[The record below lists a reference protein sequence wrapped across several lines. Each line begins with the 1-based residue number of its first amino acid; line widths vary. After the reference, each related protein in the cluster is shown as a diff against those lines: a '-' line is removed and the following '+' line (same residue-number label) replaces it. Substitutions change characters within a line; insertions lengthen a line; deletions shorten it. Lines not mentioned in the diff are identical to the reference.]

1 MQSNAQTDKN
11 TVMQNAIALYSPK
24 QIYDIEKNWFSKN
37 DSFALMQQA
46 AWQLAHIIKQE
57 SSNQKGSPP
66 QKSNHLQKSSH
77 REKSVLVVAGAG
89 NNGGDAWL
97 VAHYITQLC
106 PYWSVTVV
114 QVAAP
119 STLDSQTAKHLYQS
133 NCANAA
139 KYLKLT
145 AFLQPFYE
153 LGLNYQYDV
162 VIDGLLGIG
171 LDGKPSA
178 DYQTIINWI
187 NQYRKQIHACQVI
200 SIDVPSGVNA
210 ATGEVCDDTAIKAD
224 KTLCLIGRKVGLHM
238 GDSKDYVDTVIDV
251 PLLPIEQSGILLHSL
266 LPNLP
271 QRQQVSHK
279 GKYGH
284 VLIIGGNRLQDG
296 HGMAGAAILAAS
308 AALSSG
314 AGKVTVA
321 CHRDFH
327 SAIVTALPNAMTAD
341 LHNIASIIELINVVD
356 VVAIGMGLGRD
367 KVTLDLFN
375 QYLTAIKQS
384 EKLCVIDADGL
395 YHLADWADL
404 AGTSDG
410 LTAPS
415 QPRLGQSNQ
424 RFYLTPHSAE
434 AGRLLN
440 QYYTDIDRDKIS
452 AIRALAHQYGGNWLI
467 KGAQTVVLEGASL
480 ERDSVERDYIDICGL
495 GNAGMA
501 TAGMGDCLAGL
512 LGGLLAQAIG
522 APMLTSVL
530 IHAKAGDTLAEKM
543 GEYALQANHM
553 ASAIGDIIHQIT
565 DD

>member
-11 TVMQNAIALYSPK
+11 TVMQNATALYSPK
-24 QIYDIEKNWFSKN
+24 QIYDLEKNWFSKN

-57 SSNQKGSPP
+57 SSNQKS
-66 QKSNHLQKSSH
+66 SHLQKSSYLQKSSH
-77 REKSVLVVAGAG
+77 TQKSVLVVAGAG

-97 VAHYITQLC
+97 VAHYVNQLC
-106 PYWSVTVV
+106 PHWSVTVV

-119 STLDSQTAKHLYQS
+119 TTLDSQTAKHLYQS

-139 KYLKLT
+139 KYLTLT
-145 AFLQPFYE
+145 AFLQPLHE
-153 LGLNYQYDV
+153 LGLSYQYDV

-171 LDGKPSA
+171 LDGKPSG

-187 NQYRKQIHACQVI
+187 NQYRKQFHACQVI
-200 SIDVPSGVNA
+200 SIDVPSGFNA
-210 ATGEVCDDTAIKAD
+210 ATGEVYDDTAIKAD
-224 KTLCLIGRKVGLHM
+224 KTLCLIGRKVGLHI
-238 GDSKDYVDTVIDV
+238 GDSKDYVGTVIDV
-251 PLLPIEQSGILLHSL
+251 PLLPVEQSGILLHTK

-279 GKYGH
+279 GTYGH

-327 SAIVTALPNAMTAD
+327 LAIVTALPNAMTAD
-341 LHNIASIIELINVVD
+341 LHHIASVIELINAVD

-367 KVTLDLFN
+367 KATLDLFN

-384 EKLCVIDADGL
+384 QTLCVIDADGL
-395 YHLADWADL
+395 YHLADGE
-404 AGTSDG
+404 GTSDG
-410 LTAPS
+410 LTAPI

-440 QYYTDIDRDKIS
+440 QHYADIDRDKIS

-467 KGAQTVVLEGASL
+467 KGAQTIVLERDCL
-480 ERDSVERDYIDICGL
+480 ERDSIDICGL

-512 LGGLLAQAIG
+512 MAGFLAQAIA

-565 DD
+565 QD

>member
-1 MQSNAQTDKN
+1 MQSNAQSNAQPDKN

-24 QIYDIEKNWFSKN
+24 QIYDLEKSWFSKN

-66 QKSNHLQKSSH
+66 QKSSHLQKSSH
-77 REKSVLVVAGAG
+77 SQKSVLVVAGAG

-97 VAHYITQLC
+97 VAHYVHQLC
-106 PYWSVTVV
+106 PHWSITVV

-119 STLDSQTAKHLYQS
+119 STLDSQTAKHMYLS

-139 KYLKLT
+139 KYLTLT

-153 LGLNYQYDV
+153 LGLSYHYDV

-171 LDGKPSA
+171 LDGKPSG
-178 DYQTIINWI
+178 DYQTIIHWI
-187 NQYRKQIHACQVI
+187 NQYRKQSDSCQVI
-200 SIDVPSGVNA
+200 SIDVPSGLNA
-210 ATGEVCDDTAIKAD
+210 ATGEVYDDTAIKAD

-238 GDSKDYVDTVIDV
+238 GDSKDYVGSVIDV
-251 PLLPIEQSGILLHSL
+251 PLLPIEQSGILLHCT

-279 GKYGH
+279 GTYGH

-321 CHRDFH
+321 CHGDFH

-341 LHNIASIIELINVVD
+341 LHNIASIIELINAVD

-367 KVTLDLFN
+367 EATLDLFN

-384 EKLCVIDADGL
+384 QKLCVIDADGL
-395 YHLADWADL
+395 YHLADWV
-404 AGTSDG
+404 GTSDG
-410 LTAPS
+410 LTAPI

-440 QYYTDIDRDKIS
+440 QPYADIDRDKIS

-467 KGAQTVVLEGASL
+467 KGAQTIVLEGDSL
-480 ERDSVERDYIDICGL
+480 ERDSIDICGL

-512 LGGLLAQAIG
+512 MAGLLGQAIA
-522 APMLTSVL
+522 APMLTAVL

-565 DD
+565 QD

>member
-1 MQSNAQTDKN
+1 MQSNARTDKN

-24 QIYDIEKNWFSKN
+24 QIYDLEKSWFSKN

-57 SSNQKGSPP
+57 KRSYLQSSNQK
-66 QKSNHLQKSSH
+66 SSH
-77 REKSVLVVAGAG
+77 PQKSVLVVAGAG

-97 VAHYITQLC
+97 VAHYVNQLC
-106 PYWSVTVV
+106 PDWSVTVV

-119 STLDSQTAKHLYQS
+119 STVDSQTAKHLYQS

-139 KYLKLT
+139 KYLTLT
-145 AFLQPFYE
+145 AFLQPLHE
-153 LGLNYQYDV
+153 LGLSYHYDV

-187 NQYRKQIHACQVI
+187 NQYRKQVHACQVI
-200 SIDVPSGVNA
+200 SIDLPSGLNA
-210 ATGEVCDDTAIKAD
+210 ATGEIYDDTAIKAD

-238 GDSKDYVDTVIDV
+238 GDSKDYVGTVIDV
-251 PLLPIEQSGILLHSL
+251 PLLPVEQSGILLHST

-271 QRQQVSHK
+271 RRQQVSHK
-279 GKYGH
+279 GTYGH

-308 AALSSG
+308 TALSSG

-327 SAIVTALPNAMTAD
+327 SSIVTALPNAMTAD
-341 LHNIASIIELINVVD
+341 LHNIASVIELINAVD

-375 QYLTAIKQS
+375 QYLTAIQQS

-395 YHLADWADL
+395 YHLADWA
-404 AGTSDG
+404 GTSDG
-410 LTAPS
+410 LNAPI

-440 QYYTDIDRDKIS
+440 QHYADIDRDKIS
-452 AIRALAHQYGGNWLI
+452 AIRALAHHYGGNWLI
-467 KGAQTVVLEGASL
+467 KGAQTIVLERDCL
-480 ERDSVERDYIDICGL
+480 ERDSIDICGL

-512 LGGLLAQAIG
+512 MAGLLGQAIA

-565 DD
+565 QD

>member
-1 MQSNAQTDKN
+1 MQSNARTDKT

-46 AWQLAHIIKQE
+46 AWQLAHIIKHE
-57 SSNQKGSPP
+57 SNNQKGSPP
-66 QKSNHLQKSSH
+66 QKSSYLQKSSH
-77 REKSVLVVAGAG
+77 TQKSVLVVAGAG

-97 VAHYITQLC
+97 VAHYVNQLC
-106 PYWSVTVV
+106 PHWSVTVL

-139 KYLKLT
+139 KYLTLT
-145 AFLQPFYE
+145 AFLQPIHE
-153 LGLNYQYDV
+153 LGLSYHYDV

-187 NQYRKQIHACQVI
+187 NQYRKQVHACQVI
-200 SIDVPSGVNA
+200 SIDVPSGLNA
-210 ATGEVCDDTAIKAD
+210 ATGEVYDDTAIKAD

-238 GDSKDYVDTVIDV
+238 GGSKDYVGTVIDV
-251 PLLPIEQSGILLHSL
+251 PLLPVEPSGMLLHCT

-279 GKYGH
+279 GTYGH

-321 CHRDFH
+321 CHGDFH
-327 SAIVTALPNAMTAD
+327 AAIITALPNAMTAD
-341 LHNIASIIELINVVD
+341 LHNIASIIELINAVD

-367 KVTLDLFN
+367 KATLELFN
-375 QYLTAIKQS
+375 QYLIAIKQS

-395 YHLADWADL
+395 YHLADWV
-404 AGTSDG
+404 GTSDG
-410 LTAPS
+410 LTAPIH
-415 QPRLGQSNQ
+415 PRLGQSNQ

-440 QYYTDIDRDKIS
+440 QPYADIDRDKIS

-467 KGAQTVVLEGASL
+467 KGAQTIVL
-480 ERDSVERDYIDICGL
+480 ERDSIDICGL

-512 LGGLLAQAIG
+512 MAGLLGQAIA
-522 APMLTSVL
+522 APMLTAVL

-553 ASAIGDIIHQIT
+553 ASAIADIIHQIT
-565 DD
+565 QD

>member
-11 TVMQNAIALYSPK
+11 TVMQNATALYSPK
-24 QIYDIEKNWFSKN
+24 QIYDLEKNWFSKN

-57 SSNQKGSPP
+57 SSNQKS
-66 QKSNHLQKSSH
+66 SHLQKSSYLQKSSH
-77 REKSVLVVAGAG
+77 TQKSVLVVAGAG

-97 VAHYITQLC
+97 VAHYVNQLC
-106 PYWSVTVV
+106 PNWSVTVV

-119 STLDSQTAKHLYQS
+119 TTLDSQTAKHLYQS
-133 NCANAA
+133 NGANAA
-139 KYLKLT
+139 KYLTLT
-145 AFLQPFYE
+145 AFLQPFHE
-153 LGLNYQYDV
+153 LGLSYQYDV

-171 LDGKPSA
+171 LNRKPTG

-187 NQYRKQIHACQVI
+187 NQYRKQVHACQVI
-200 SIDVPSGVNA
+200 SIDVPSGLNA
-210 ATGEVCDDTAIKAD
+210 ATGEVYDDTAVKAD
-224 KTLCLIGRKVGLHM
+224 KTLCLIGRKVGLHL
-238 GDSKDYVDTVIDV
+238 GDSKDYVGTVIDV
-251 PLLPIEQSGILLHSL
+251 PLLPVEPSGILLHTN

-279 GKYGH
+279 GTYGH

-321 CHRDFH
+321 CHGDFH
-327 SAIVTALPNAMTAD
+327 SAIITALPNAMTAD
-341 LHNIASIIELINVVD
+341 LHNIASIIELINAVD

-367 KVTLDLFN
+367 EATLDLFN

-384 EKLCVIDADGL
+384 QKLCVIDADGL
-395 YHLADWADL
+395 YHLADWA
-404 AGTSDG
+404 GTSDG
-410 LTAPS
+410 LTAPI

-440 QYYTDIDRDKIS
+440 QPYADIDRDKIS

-467 KGAQTVVLEGASL
+467 KGAQTIVL
-480 ERDSVERDYIDICGL
+480 ERDSIDICDL

-512 LGGLLAQAIG
+512 MASLLAQAIA
-522 APMLTSVL
+522 APMLTAVL

-565 DD
+565 QD

>member
-77 REKSVLVVAGAG
+77 PQKSVLVVAGAG

-97 VAHYITQLC
+97 VAHYVSKLC
-106 PYWSVTVV
+106 PHWSVTVV

-119 STLDSQTAKHLYQS
+119 STLDSQTAKHMYLS
-133 NCANAA
+133 NCPNAA
-139 KYLKLT
+139 KYLTLT

-153 LGLNYQYDV
+153 LGLSYQYDV

-171 LDGKPSA
+171 LDGKPSD

-187 NQYRKQIHACQVI
+187 NQYRKQVHACQVI
-200 SIDVPSGVNA
+200 SIDVPSGLNA
-210 ATGEVCDDTAIKAD
+210 ATGEVYDDIAIKAD
-224 KTLCLIGRKVGLHM
+224 KTLCLIGRKVGLHI
-238 GDSKDYVDTVIDV
+238 GDSKDYVGSVIDV
-251 PLLPIEQSGILLHSL
+251 SLLPIEQSGILLHTK

-279 GKYGH
+279 GTYGH

-321 CHRDFH
+321 CHGDFH
-327 SAIVTALPNAMTAD
+327 ASIVTALPNAMTAD
-341 LHNIASIIELINVVD
+341 LNNIASVIELINAVD

-367 KVTLDLFN
+367 KATLDLFN
-375 QYLTAIKQS
+375 QYLTAIQQS

-395 YHLADWADL
+395 YHLADWA
-404 AGTSDG
+404 GTSDG
-410 LTAPS
+410 LTAPI

-440 QYYTDIDRDKIS
+440 QHYADIDRDKIS

-467 KGAQTVVLEGASL
+467 KGAQTIVLERASL
-480 ERDSVERDYIDICGL
+480 ERDSFERDCIDICGL

-512 LGGLLAQAIG
+512 MAGLLAQAIA
-522 APMLTSVL
+522 APMLTAVL
-530 IHAKAGDTLAEKM
+530 IHAKAGDMLAEKM

>member
-1 MQSNAQTDKN
+1 M
-11 TVMQNAIALYSPK
+11 
-24 QIYDIEKNWFSKN
+24 
-37 DSFALMQQA
+37 
-46 AWQLAHIIKQE
+46 
-57 SSNQKGSPP
+57 
-66 QKSNHLQKSSH
+66 
-77 REKSVLVVAGAG
+77 AGAG

-97 VAHYITQLC
+97 VAHYVNQLC
-106 PYWSVTVV
+106 PNWSVTVV

-119 STLDSQTAKHLYQS
+119 TTLDSQTAKHLYQS
-133 NCANAA
+133 NGANAA
-139 KYLKLT
+139 KYLTLT
-145 AFLQPFYE
+145 AFLQPLHE
-153 LGLNYQYDV
+153 LGLSYQYDV

-187 NQYRKQIHACQVI
+187 NQYRKQVHACQVI
-200 SIDVPSGVNA
+200 SIDVPSGLNA
-210 ATGEVCDDTAIKAD
+210 ATGEVYDDTAVKAD
-224 KTLCLIGRKVGLHM
+224 KTLCLIGRKVGLHL
-238 GDSKDYVDTVIDV
+238 GDSKDYVGTVIDV
-251 PLLPIEQSGILLHSL
+251 PLLPVEPSGILLHTN

-279 GKYGH
+279 GTYGH

-321 CHRDFH
+321 CHGDFH

-341 LHNIASIIELINVVD
+341 LHNIASIIELINAVD

-367 KVTLDLFN
+367 EATLDLFN

-384 EKLCVIDADGL
+384 QKLCVIDADGL
-395 YHLADWADL
+395 YHLADWA
-404 AGTSDG
+404 GTSDG
-410 LTAPS
+410 LTAPI

-440 QYYTDIDRDKIS
+440 QPYADIDRDKIS

-467 KGAQTVVLEGASL
+467 KGAQTIVL
-480 ERDSVERDYIDICGL
+480 ERDSIDICGL

-512 LGGLLAQAIG
+512 MASLLAQAIT
-522 APMLTSVL
+522 APMLTAVL

-565 DD
+565 QD

>member
-11 TVMQNAIALYSPK
+11 TVMQNATALYSPK

-57 SSNQKGSPP
+57 SSNQKGS
-66 QKSNHLQKSSH
+66 HLQ
-77 REKSVLVVAGAG
+77 KSVLVVAGAG

-97 VAHYITQLC
+97 VAHYVNKLC
-106 PYWSVTVV
+106 PHWSVTVV

-119 STLDSQTAKHLYQS
+119 STLDSQTANQMYQS

-139 KYLKLT
+139 KYMTLM
-145 AFLQPFYE
+145 AFLQPLYE
-153 LGLNYQYDV
+153 LGLSYQYDV

-171 LDGKPSA
+171 LDGKPSD

-187 NQYRKQIHACQVI
+187 NQYRKQVHACQVI
-200 SIDVPSGVNA
+200 SIDVPSGLNA
-210 ATGEVCDDTAIKAD
+210 ATGEVYDDIAIKAD
-224 KTLCLIGRKVGLHM
+224 KTLCLIGRKVGLHI
-238 GDSKDYVDTVIDV
+238 GDSKDYVGSVIDV
-251 PLLPIEQSGILLHSL
+251 PLLPIEQSGILLHST

-279 GKYGH
+279 GTYGH

-296 HGMAGAAILAAS
+296 HGMAGAAILAAN

-327 SAIVTALPNAMTAD
+327 PAIVTALPNAMTAD
-341 LHNIASIIELINVVD
+341 LHNIASVIELIDAVD

-375 QYLTAIKQS
+375 QYLMAIKQS

-395 YHLADWADL
+395 YHLADWAS
-404 AGTSDG
+404 TSDG
-410 LTAPS
+410 LNAPI

-440 QYYTDIDRDKIS
+440 QPYADIDRDKIS

-467 KGAQTVVLEGASL
+467 KGAQTIVLEGDSL
-480 ERDSVERDYIDICGL
+480 ERDSIDICGL

-512 LGGLLAQAIG
+512 MAGLLGQAIA
-522 APMLTSVL
+522 APMLASVL

-553 ASAIGDIIHQIT
+553 ASAIGDIIHQFT

>member
-57 SSNQKGSPP
+57 SS
-66 QKSNHLQKSSH
+66 HLQKSSYLQKSSH
-77 REKSVLVVAGAG
+77 PQKSVLVVAGAG

-97 VAHYITQLC
+97 VAHYVNRLC
-106 PYWSVTVV
+106 PHWSVTLV

-119 STLDSQTAKHLYQS
+119 TTLVSQTAKHLYQS

-139 KYLKLT
+139 KYLTLT

-153 LGLNYQYDV
+153 LGLSYQYDV

-171 LDGKPSA
+171 LNRKPSG

-187 NQYRKQIHACQVI
+187 NQYRKQVHACQVI
-200 SIDVPSGVNA
+200 SIDVPSGLNA
-210 ATGEVCDDTAIKAD
+210 ATGEVYDDTAVKAD

-238 GDSKDYVDTVIDV
+238 GGSKDYVGTVIDV
-251 PLLPIEQSGILLHSL
+251 PLLPVEPSGMLLHCT

-279 GKYGH
+279 GTYGH

-321 CHRDFH
+321 CHGDFH
-327 SAIVTALPNAMTAD
+327 AAIVTALPNAMTAD
-341 LHNIASIIELINVVD
+341 LHNVAGIIELINAVD

-384 EKLCVIDADGL
+384 QKLCVIDADGL
-395 YHLADWADL
+395 YHLADG

-440 QYYTDIDRDKIS
+440 QPYADIDRDKIS

-467 KGAQTVVLEGASL
+467 KGAQTIVLERDCL
-480 ERDSVERDYIDICGL
+480 ERDSIDICGL

-512 LGGLLAQAIG
+512 MASLLAQAIA

-565 DD
+565 QD

>member
-11 TVMQNAIALYSPK
+11 TVMQNATALYSPK
-24 QIYDIEKNWFSKN
+24 QIYDLEKNWFSKN

-57 SSNQKGSPP
+57 SSNQKGSHP
-66 QKSNHLQKSSH
+66 Q
-77 REKSVLVVAGAG
+77 KSVLVVAGAG

-97 VAHYITQLC
+97 VAHYVNQLC
-106 PYWSVTVV
+106 PHWSVTLV

-133 NCANAA
+133 NGANAP
-139 KYLKLT
+139 KYLTLT
-145 AFLQPFYE
+145 AFLQPLYE
-153 LGLNYQYDV
+153 LGLSYHYDM

-187 NQYRKQIHACQVI
+187 NQYRKQVHACQVI
-200 SIDVPSGVNA
+200 SIDVPSGLNA
-210 ATGEVCDDTAIKAD
+210 ATGEVYDDTVIKAD

-238 GDSKDYVDTVIDV
+238 GDSKDYVGTVIDV

-279 GKYGH
+279 GTYGH

-341 LHNIASIIELINVVD
+341 LHNMAGIIELINAVD

-384 EKLCVIDADGL
+384 ETLCVIDADGL
-395 YHLADWADL
+395 YHLADWA
-404 AGTSDG
+404 GTNDG
-410 LTAPS
+410 LNAPS

-440 QYYTDIDRDKIS
+440 QPYADIDRNKIS

-467 KGAQTVVLEGASL
+467 KGAQTIVLERASL
-480 ERDSVERDYIDICGL
+480 ERDSFERDCIDICGL

-512 LGGLLAQAIG
+512 MAGLLGQAIA

-530 IHAKAGDTLAEKM
+530 IHAKAGDTLAGKM

-553 ASAIGDIIHQIT
+553 ASAIGDITHQIT
-565 DD
+565 QD

>member
-24 QIYDIEKNWFSKN
+24 QIYDIEKKWFSKN

-57 SSNQKGSPP
+57 SSNQKGSHP
-66 QKSNHLQKSSH
+66 Q
-77 REKSVLVVAGAG
+77 KSVLVVAGAG

-97 VAHYITQLC
+97 VAHYVNQLC
-106 PYWSVTVV
+106 PNWSVTVV

-119 STLDSQTAKHLYQS
+119 STLGSQTAKHLYQS
-133 NCANAA
+133 NCANAP
-139 KYLKLT
+139 KYLTLT

-153 LGLNYQYDV
+153 LGLSYQYDV

-171 LDGKPSA
+171 LNRKPSG

-187 NQYRKQIHACQVI
+187 NQYRKQVHACQVI
-200 SIDVPSGVNA
+200 SIDVPSGLNA
-210 ATGEVCDDTAIKAD
+210 ATGEVYDDTAIKAD
-224 KTLCLIGRKVGLHM
+224 KTLCLIGRKVGLHI
-238 GDSKDYVDTVIDV
+238 GDSKDYVGTVIDV
-251 PLLPIEQSGILLHSL
+251 PLLPVEQSSILLHCT

-271 QRQQVSHK
+271 QRQKVSHK
-279 GKYGH
+279 GTYGH

-314 AGKVTVA
+314 AGKVTIA
-321 CHRDFH
+321 CHSDFH
-327 SAIVTALPNAMTAD
+327 AAIVTALPNAMTAD
-341 LHNIASIIELINVVD
+341 LHNIASVIELINAVD

-367 KVTLDLFN
+367 EATLDLFN

-384 EKLCVIDADGL
+384 QKLCVIDADGL
-395 YHLADWADL
+395 YHLADW

-440 QYYTDIDRDKIS
+440 QPYADIDRDKIS

-467 KGAQTVVLEGASL
+467 KGAQTIVLERASL
-480 ERDSVERDYIDICGL
+480 ERDSIDICVL

-512 LGGLLAQAIG
+512 MASLLAQAIG

-565 DD
+565 QD

>member
-11 TVMQNAIALYSPK
+11 TVMQNATALYSPK
-24 QIYDIEKNWFSKN
+24 QIYDLEKSWFSKN

-66 QKSNHLQKSSH
+66 QKSSH
-77 REKSVLVVAGAG
+77 SQKSVLVVAGAG

-97 VAHYITQLC
+97 VAHYVNKLC
-106 PYWSVTVV
+106 PHWSITVV

-119 STLDSQTAKHLYQS
+119 STVDSQTAKHMYLS

-139 KYLKLT
+139 KYLTLT

-153 LGLNYQYDV
+153 LGLSYQYDV

-171 LDGKPSA
+171 LDGKPSD

-187 NQYRKQIHACQVI
+187 NQYRKQVHACQVI
-200 SIDVPSGVNA
+200 SIDVPSGLNA
-210 ATGEVCDDTAIKAD
+210 ATGEVYDDIAIKAD
-224 KTLCLIGRKVGLHM
+224 KTLCLIGRKVGLHI
-238 GDSKDYVDTVIDV
+238 GDSKDYVGSVIDV
-251 PLLPIEQSGILLHSL
+251 PLLPIEQSGILLHST

-279 GKYGH
+279 GTYGH

-296 HGMAGAAILAAS
+296 HGMAGAAILAAN

-327 SAIVTALPNAMTAD
+327 PAIVTALPNAMTAD
-341 LHNIASIIELINVVD
+341 LHNIASVIELIDAVD

-375 QYLTAIKQS
+375 QYLMAIKQS

-395 YHLADWADL
+395 YHLADWAS
-404 AGTSDG
+404 TSDG
-410 LTAPS
+410 LTAPI

-440 QYYTDIDRDKIS
+440 QHYADIDRDKIS

-467 KGAQTVVLEGASL
+467 KGAQTIVL
-480 ERDSVERDYIDICGL
+480 ERDSIDICGL

-512 LGGLLAQAIG
+512 LAGLLGQAIS
-522 APMLTSVL
+522 APMLTAVL

-543 GEYALQANHM
+543 GKYALQANHM

>member
-1 MQSNAQTDKN
+1 MQSNARTDKN

-24 QIYDIEKNWFSKN
+24 QIYDIEKNWFSNN

-66 QKSNHLQKSSH
+66 QKSSH
-77 REKSVLVVAGAG
+77 SQKSVLVVAGAG

-97 VAHYITQLC
+97 VAHYVNKLC
-106 PYWSVTVV
+106 PHWSITVV

-119 STLDSQTAKHLYQS
+119 STVDSQTAKHMYLS

-139 KYLKLT
+139 KYLTLT

-153 LGLNYQYDV
+153 LGLSYQYDV

-171 LDGKPSA
+171 LDGKPSD

-187 NQYRKQIHACQVI
+187 NQYRKQVHACQVI
-200 SIDVPSGVNA
+200 SIDVPSGLNA
-210 ATGEVCDDTAIKAD
+210 ATGEVYDDTAIKAD

-238 GDSKDYVDTVIDV
+238 GDSKDYVGSVIDV
-251 PLLPIEQSGILLHSL
+251 PLLPIEQSGILLHCT

-279 GKYGH
+279 GTYGH

-341 LHNIASIIELINVVD
+341 LHNIASVIELIDAMD

-375 QYLTAIKQS
+375 QYLTAIQQS

-395 YHLADWADL
+395 YHLADWV
-404 AGTSDG
+404 GTSDG
-410 LTAPS
+410 LTAPIH
-415 QPRLGQSNQ
+415 PRLGQSNQ

-440 QYYTDIDRDKIS
+440 QPYADIDRDKIS

-467 KGAQTVVLEGASL
+467 KGAQTIVL
-480 ERDSVERDYIDICGL
+480 ERDSIDICGL

-512 LGGLLAQAIG
+512 MAGLLGQAIA

-553 ASAIGDIIHQIT
+553 ASAIGDIIHQFT

>member
-11 TVMQNAIALYSPK
+11 TVMQNAIALYTPK

-57 SSNQKGSPP
+57 SSNQKGSHP

-77 REKSVLVVAGAG
+77 SQKSVLVVAGAG

-97 VAHYITQLC
+97 VAHYVNKLC
-106 PYWSVTVV
+106 PHWSITVV

-119 STLDSQTAKHLYQS
+119 STVDSQTAKHMYLS

-139 KYLKLT
+139 KYLTLT

-153 LGLNYQYDV
+153 LGLSYHYDV

-187 NQYRKQIHACQVI
+187 NQYRKQVHACQVI
-200 SIDVPSGVNA
+200 SIDVPSGLNA
-210 ATGEVCDDTAIKAD
+210 ATGEVYDDIAIKAD
-224 KTLCLIGRKVGLHM
+224 KTLCLIGRKVGLHI
-238 GDSKDYVDTVIDV
+238 GDSKDYVGSVIDV
-251 PLLPIEQSGILLHSL
+251 PLLPIEQSGILLHST

-279 GKYGH
+279 GTYGH

-321 CHRDFH
+321 CHGDFH
-327 SAIVTALPNAMTAD
+327 ASIVTALPNAMTAD
-341 LHNIASIIELINVVD
+341 LNNIASVIELINAVD

-367 KVTLDLFN
+367 KATLELFN
-375 QYLTAIKQS
+375 QYLIAIQQS

-395 YHLADWADL
+395 YHLADWA
-404 AGTSDG
+404 GTSDA
-410 LTAPS
+410 LNAPS

-440 QYYTDIDRDKIS
+440 QPYADIDRDKIS

-467 KGAQTVVLEGASL
+467 KGAQTIVLEGASL
-480 ERDSVERDYIDICGL
+480 ERASIDICGL

-512 LGGLLAQAIG
+512 MAGLLAQAIA

-530 IHAKAGDTLAEKM
+530 IHAKAGDMLAEKM

>member
-46 AWQLAHIIKQE
+46 AWQLAHIIKQK
-57 SSNQKGSPP
+57 STKKGSHLR
-66 QKSNHLQKSSH
+66 KSSYLQKSSH
-77 REKSVLVVAGAG
+77 PQKSVLVVAGAG

-97 VAHYITQLC
+97 VAHYVNQLC
-106 PYWSVTVV
+106 PNWSVTVV

-119 STLDSQTAKHLYQS
+119 TTLDSQTAKHLYQS

-139 KYLKLT
+139 KYLTLT

-153 LGLNYQYDV
+153 LGLNYHYDV

-171 LDGKPSA
+171 LNRKPTG

-187 NQYRKQIHACQVI
+187 NQYRKQVHACQVI
-200 SIDVPSGVNA
+200 SIDVPSGLNA
-210 ATGEVCDDTAIKAD
+210 ATGEVYDDTAVKAD

-238 GDSKDYVDTVIDV
+238 GGSKDYVGTVIDV
-251 PLLPIEQSGILLHSL
+251 PLLPVEPSGILLHTN

-279 GKYGH
+279 GTYGH

-321 CHRDFH
+321 CHGDFH
-327 SAIVTALPNAMTAD
+327 SAIITALPNAMTAD
-341 LHNIASIIELINVVD
+341 LHNVAGIIELINAVD

-367 KVTLDLFN
+367 EATLDLFN

-384 EKLCVIDADGL
+384 QKLCVIDADGL
-395 YHLADWADL
+395 YHLADG

-440 QYYTDIDRDKIS
+440 QPYADIDRDKIS

-467 KGAQTVVLEGASL
+467 KGAQTIVLERDCL
-480 ERDSVERDYIDICGL
+480 ERDSIDICGL

-512 LGGLLAQAIG
+512 MASLLAQAIA
-522 APMLTSVL
+522 APMLTAVL

-565 DD
+565 QD

>member
-1 MQSNAQTDKN
+1 MQSNARTDKN

-24 QIYDIEKNWFSKN
+24 QIYDIEKNWFSNN

-57 SSNQKGSPP
+57 SSNQKGS
-66 QKSNHLQKSSH
+66 HLQKSSYLQKSSH
-77 REKSVLVVAGAG
+77 PQKSVLVVAGAG

-97 VAHYITQLC
+97 VAHYVNKLC
-106 PYWSVTVV
+106 PNWSVTVV

-119 STLDSQTAKHLYQS
+119 STLDSQTAKHMYLS

-139 KYLKLT
+139 KYLTLT

-153 LGLNYQYDV
+153 LGLSYQYDV

-171 LDGKPSA
+171 LDGKPSD

-187 NQYRKQIHACQVI
+187 NQYRKQVHACQVI
-200 SIDVPSGVNA
+200 SIDVPSGLNA
-210 ATGEVCDDTAIKAD
+210 ATGEVYDDTAIKAD
-224 KTLCLIGRKVGLHM
+224 KTLCLIGRKVGLHI
-238 GDSKDYVDTVIDV
+238 GDSKDYVGTVIDV
-251 PLLPIEQSGILLHSL
+251 PLLPVEPSGMLLHCT

-279 GKYGH
+279 GTYGH

-321 CHRDFH
+321 CHGDFH
-327 SAIVTALPNAMTAD
+327 AAIITALPNAMTAD
-341 LHNIASIIELINVVD
+341 LHNIASIIELINAVD

-367 KVTLDLFN
+367 KATLELFN
-375 QYLTAIKQS
+375 QYLIAIKQS

-395 YHLADWADL
+395 YHLADWV
-404 AGTSDG
+404 GTSDG
-410 LTAPS
+410 LTAPIH
-415 QPRLGQSNQ
+415 PRLGQSNQ

-440 QYYTDIDRDKIS
+440 QPYADIDRDKIS

-467 KGAQTVVLEGASL
+467 KGAQTIVL
-480 ERDSVERDYIDICGL
+480 ERDSIDICGL

-512 LGGLLAQAIG
+512 MAGLLGQAIA
-522 APMLTSVL
+522 APMLTAVL

-553 ASAIGDIIHQIT
+553 ASAIADIIHQIT
-565 DD
+565 QD

>member
-11 TVMQNAIALYSPK
+11 TVMQNAIALYTPK

-57 SSNQKGSPP
+57 NTKKGSHP
-66 QKSNHLQKSSH
+66 Q
-77 REKSVLVVAGAG
+77 KSVLVVAGAG

-97 VAHYITQLC
+97 VAHYVNKLC
-106 PYWSVTVV
+106 PHWSVIVV

-119 STLDSQTAKHLYQS
+119 TTLDSQTAKHLYQS

-139 KYLKLT
+139 KYLTLT
-145 AFLQPFYE
+145 AFLQPLHE
-153 LGLNYQYDV
+153 LGLSYHYDV

-171 LDGKPSA
+171 LNRKPTG

-187 NQYRKQIHACQVI
+187 NQYRKQVHACQVI
-200 SIDVPSGVNA
+200 SIDVPSGLNA
-210 ATGEVCDDTAIKAD
+210 ATGEVYDDTAIKAD
-224 KTLCLIGRKVGLHM
+224 KTLCLIGRKVGLHI
-238 GDSKDYVDTVIDV
+238 GDSKDYVGTVIDV
-251 PLLPIEQSGILLHSL
+251 PLLPIEQSGILLHTN

-279 GKYGH
+279 GTYGH
-284 VLIIGGNRLQDG
+284 VLIIGGNRSQDG

-314 AGKVTVA
+314 VGKVTVA
-321 CHRDFH
+321 CHGDFH
-327 SAIVTALPNAMTAD
+327 LAIITALPNAMTAD
-341 LHNIASIIELINVVD
+341 LHNIASVIELINVVD

-367 KVTLDLFN
+367 KATLDLFS

-395 YHLADWADL
+395 YHLADWA
-404 AGTSDG
+404 GTSDG
-410 LTAPS
+410 INAPS

-440 QYYTDIDRDKIS
+440 QPYADIDRDKIS

-467 KGAQTVVLEGASL
+467 KGAQTIVLERDCL
-480 ERDSVERDYIDICGL
+480 ERDSIDICGL

-512 LGGLLAQAIG
+512 IAGLLGQAIA

>member
-11 TVMQNAIALYSPK
+11 TVMQNAIALYTPK
-24 QIYDIEKNWFSKN
+24 QIYDLEKNWFSKN

-57 SSNQKGSPP
+57 SSNQKGSHF
-66 QKSNHLQKSSH
+66 Q
-77 REKSVLVVAGAG
+77 KSVLVVAGAG

-97 VAHYITQLC
+97 VAHYVNKLC
-106 PYWSVTVV
+106 PHWSVTLV

-133 NCANAA
+133 NCANAP
-139 KYLKLT
+139 KYLTLT
-145 AFLQPFYE
+145 AFLQPLYE
-153 LGLNYQYDV
+153 LGLSYHYDM

-171 LDGKPSA
+171 LDGKPSG

-187 NQYRKQIHACQVI
+187 NQYRKQVHACQVI
-200 SIDVPSGVNA
+200 SIDVPSGLNA
-210 ATGEVCDDTAIKAD
+210 ATGEVYDDTAIKAD
-224 KTLCLIGRKVGLHM
+224 KTLCLIGRKVGLHI
-238 GDSKDYVDTVIDV
+238 GDSKDYVGTVIDV
-251 PLLPIEQSGILLHSL
+251 PLLPVEQSSILLHTN

-279 GKYGH
+279 GTYGH

-327 SAIVTALPNAMTAD
+327 SAIITALPNAMTAD
-341 LHNIASIIELINVVD
+341 LHNIASVIELINAVD

-395 YHLADWADL
+395 YYLADW

-410 LTAPS
+410 LNPPI

-440 QYYTDIDRDKIS
+440 QPYADIDRDKIS

-467 KGAQTVVLEGASL
+467 KGAQTIVL
-480 ERDSVERDYIDICGL
+480 ERDYIDICGL

-512 LGGLLAQAIG
+512 MAGLLGQAIA

-553 ASAIGDIIHQIT
+553 ASAVGDIIHQIT
-565 DD
+565 QD

>member
-66 QKSNHLQKSSH
+66 QKSSHLQKSSH
-77 REKSVLVVAGAG
+77 SQKSVLVVAGAG

-97 VAHYITQLC
+97 VAHYVNQLC
-106 PYWSVTVV
+106 PHWSITVV

-119 STLDSQTAKHLYQS
+119 STLDSQTAKHMYLS

-139 KYLKLT
+139 KYLTLT

-153 LGLNYQYDV
+153 LGLSYQYDV

-171 LDGKPSA
+171 LDGKPSG

-187 NQYRKQIHACQVI
+187 NQYRKQVHACQVI
-200 SIDVPSGVNA
+200 SIDVPSGLNA
-210 ATGEVCDDTAIKAD
+210 ATGEVYDDIAIKAD
-224 KTLCLIGRKVGLHM
+224 KTLCLIGRKVGLHI
-238 GDSKDYVDTVIDV
+238 GDSKDYVGSVIDV
-251 PLLPIEQSGILLHSL
+251 PLLPIEQSGILLHCT

-279 GKYGH
+279 GTYGH

-341 LHNIASIIELINVVD
+341 LHNIASVIELIDAVD

-375 QYLTAIKQS
+375 QYLMAIKQS

-395 YHLADWADL
+395 YHLADWAS
-404 AGTSDG
+404 TSDG
-410 LTAPS
+410 LNAPI

-440 QYYTDIDRDKIS
+440 QHYADIDRDKIS

-467 KGAQTVVLEGASL
+467 KGAQTIVLEGASL
-480 ERDSVERDYIDICGL
+480 ERASIDICGL

-512 LGGLLAQAIG
+512 MAGLLGQAIA
-522 APMLTSVL
+522 APMLTAVL

-565 DD
+565 QD

>member
-1 MQSNAQTDKN
+1 MQSNARTDKN

-24 QIYDIEKNWFSKN
+24 QIYDIEKSWFSNN

-57 SSNQKGSPP
+57 SSNQKGSHP
-66 QKSNHLQKSSH
+66 Q
-77 REKSVLVVAGAG
+77 KSVLVVAGAG

-97 VAHYITQLC
+97 MAHYVNQLC
-106 PYWSVTVV
+106 PHWSVTVV

-119 STLDSQTAKHLYQS
+119 STLDSQTAKHMYLS
-133 NCANAA
+133 NCPNAA
-139 KYLKLT
+139 KYLTLT

-153 LGLNYQYDV
+153 LGLSYQYDV

-171 LDGKPSA
+171 LDGKPSD

-187 NQYRKQIHACQVI
+187 NQYRKQVHACQVI
-200 SIDVPSGVNA
+200 SIDVPSGLNA
-210 ATGEVCDDTAIKAD
+210 ATGEVYDDIAIKAD
-224 KTLCLIGRKVGLHM
+224 KTLCLIGRKVGLHI
-238 GDSKDYVDTVIDV
+238 GDSKDYVGSVIDV
-251 PLLPIEQSGILLHSL
+251 PLLPIEQSGILLHST

-279 GKYGH
+279 GTYGH

-296 HGMAGAAILAAS
+296 HGMAGAAILAAN

-327 SAIVTALPNAMTAD
+327 PAIVTALPNAMTAD
-341 LHNIASIIELINVVD
+341 LHNIASVIELIDAVD

-375 QYLTAIKQS
+375 QYLTAIQQS

-395 YHLADWADL
+395 YHLADWAS
-404 AGTSDG
+404 TSDG
-410 LTAPS
+410 LNAPI

-440 QYYTDIDRDKIS
+440 QPYADIDRDKIS

-467 KGAQTVVLEGASL
+467 KGAQTIVLEGDSL
-480 ERDSVERDYIDICGL
+480 ERDSIDICGL

-512 LGGLLAQAIG
+512 MAGLLGQAIA

-553 ASAIGDIIHQIT
+553 ASAIGEIIHQIT
-565 DD
+565 QD

>member
-11 TVMQNAIALYSPK
+11 TVMQNAIALYTPK

-57 SSNQKGSPP
+57 NTKKGSHT
-66 QKSNHLQKSSH
+66 Q
-77 REKSVLVVAGAG
+77 KSVLVVAGAG

-97 VAHYITQLC
+97 VAHYVNQLC
-106 PYWSVTVV
+106 PNWSVTVV

-119 STLDSQTAKHLYQS
+119 TTLDSQTAKHLYQS

-139 KYLKLT
+139 KYLTLT
-145 AFLQPFYE
+145 AFLQPLHE
-153 LGLNYQYDV
+153 LGLSYHYDV

-171 LDGKPSA
+171 LNRKPTG

-187 NQYRKQIHACQVI
+187 NQYRKQVHACQVI
-200 SIDVPSGVNA
+200 SIDVPSGLNA
-210 ATGEVCDDTAIKAD
+210 ATGEVYDDTAVKAD

-238 GDSKDYVDTVIDV
+238 GGSKDYVGTVIDV
-251 PLLPIEQSGILLHSL
+251 PLLPVEPSGMLLHCT

-279 GKYGH
+279 GTYGH

-321 CHRDFH
+321 CHGDFH
-327 SAIVTALPNAMTAD
+327 AAIVTALPNAMTAD
-341 LHNIASIIELINVVD
+341 LHNVAGIIELINAVD

-384 EKLCVIDADGL
+384 QKLCVIDADGL
-395 YHLADWADL
+395 YHLADWA
-404 AGTSDG
+404 GTSDG
-410 LTAPS
+410 LTAPI

-440 QYYTDIDRDKIS
+440 QPYADIDRDKIS

-467 KGAQTVVLEGASL
+467 KGAQTIVL
-480 ERDSVERDYIDICGL
+480 ERDSIDICGL

-512 LGGLLAQAIG
+512 MASLLAQAIA
-522 APMLTSVL
+522 APMLTAVL

-565 DD
+565 QD

>member
-77 REKSVLVVAGAG
+77 PQKSVLVVAGAG

-97 VAHYITQLC
+97 VAHYVNQLC
-106 PYWSVTVV
+106 PNWSVTVV

-119 STLDSQTAKHLYQS
+119 TTLDSQTAKHLYQS

-139 KYLKLT
+139 KYLTLT

-153 LGLNYQYDV
+153 LGLSYQYDV

-171 LDGKPSA
+171 LDGKPSD

-187 NQYRKQIHACQVI
+187 NQYRKQSDSCQVI
-200 SIDVPSGVNA
+200 SIDVPSGLNA
-210 ATGEVCDDTAIKAD
+210 ATGEVYDDTAIKAD

-238 GDSKDYVDTVIDV
+238 GDSKDYVGAVIDV
-251 PLLPIEQSGILLHSL
+251 PLLPVELSSILLHTK

-279 GKYGH
+279 GTYGH

-296 HGMAGAAILAAS
+296 HGMAGAAILAAN

-327 SAIVTALPNAMTAD
+327 LAIVTALPNAMTAD
-341 LHNIASIIELINVVD
+341 LHNIASIIELINAVD

-367 KVTLDLFN
+367 KATLDLFN

-384 EKLCVIDADGL
+384 QTLCVIDADGL
-395 YHLADWADL
+395 YHLADGE
-404 AGTSDG
+404 GTSDG
-410 LTAPS
+410 LTAPI

-440 QYYTDIDRDKIS
+440 QPYADIDRDKIS

-467 KGAQTVVLEGASL
+467 KGAQTIVLERDCL
-480 ERDSVERDYIDICGL
+480 ERDSIDICGL

-512 LGGLLAQAIG
+512 MAGLLGQAIA
-522 APMLTSVL
+522 APMITSVL

-543 GEYALQANHM
+543 GEYALQAHHM

-565 DD
+565 QD

>member
-1 MQSNAQTDKN
+1 MQSNARTDKN
-11 TVMQNAIALYSPK
+11 TVMQNATALYSPK
-24 QIYDIEKNWFSKN
+24 QIYDIEKNWFSNN

-77 REKSVLVVAGAG
+77 PQKSVLVVAGAG

-97 VAHYITQLC
+97 VAHYVNKLC
-106 PYWSVTVV
+106 PHWSITVV

-119 STLDSQTAKHLYQS
+119 STVDSQTAKHLYQS

-139 KYLKLT
+139 KYLTLT

-153 LGLNYQYDV
+153 LGLSYQYDV

-187 NQYRKQIHACQVI
+187 NQYRKQSDFCQVI
-200 SIDVPSGVNA
+200 SIDVPSGLNA
-210 ATGEVCDDTAIKAD
+210 ATGEVYDDTAIKAD

-238 GDSKDYVDTVIDV
+238 GDSKDYVGSVIDV
-251 PLLPIEQSGILLHSL
+251 PLLPIEQSGILLHCT

-279 GKYGH
+279 GTYGH

-321 CHRDFH
+321 CHGDFH
-327 SAIVTALPNAMTAD
+327 PAIVTALPNAMTAD
-341 LHNIASIIELINVVD
+341 LNNIASVIELINAVD

-367 KVTLDLFN
+367 KATLELFN
-375 QYLTAIKQS
+375 QYLIAIQQS

-395 YHLADWADL
+395 YHLADWA
-404 AGTSDG
+404 GTSDG
-410 LTAPS
+410 LNAPI

-440 QYYTDIDRDKIS
+440 QPYADIDRDKIS

-467 KGAQTVVLEGASL
+467 KGAQTIVLEGASL
-480 ERDSVERDYIDICGL
+480 ERDSFERDCIDICGL

-512 LGGLLAQAIG
+512 MAGLLGQAIA

-565 DD
+565 QD

>member
-11 TVMQNAIALYSPK
+11 TVMQNAIALYTPK

-77 REKSVLVVAGAG
+77 PQKSVLVVAGAG

-97 VAHYITQLC
+97 VAHYVNQLC
-106 PYWSVTVV
+106 PNWSVTVV

-119 STLDSQTAKHLYQS
+119 TTLDSQTAKHLYQS

-139 KYLKLT
+139 KYLTLT

-153 LGLNYQYDV
+153 LGLSYQYDV

-171 LDGKPSA
+171 LDGKPSD

-187 NQYRKQIHACQVI
+187 NQYRKQSDSCQVI
-200 SIDVPSGVNA
+200 SIDVPSGLNA
-210 ATGEVCDDTAIKAD
+210 ATGEVYDDTAIKAD

-238 GDSKDYVDTVIDV
+238 GDSKDYVGAVIDV
-251 PLLPIEQSGILLHSL
+251 PLLPVELSSILLHTK

-279 GKYGH
+279 GTYGH

-341 LHNIASIIELINVVD
+341 LHNIASVIELINAVD

-367 KVTLDLFN
+367 KATLELFN

-395 YHLADWADL
+395 YHLADWA
-404 AGTSDG
+404 GMSDG
-410 LTAPS
+410 LNAPI

-440 QYYTDIDRDKIS
+440 QPYTDIDRDKIS
-452 AIRALAHQYGGNWLI
+452 AIRALAHHYGGNWLI
-467 KGAQTVVLEGASL
+467 KGAQTIVLEGDSL
-480 ERDSVERDYIDICGL
+480 ERDSIDICGL

-512 LGGLLAQAIG
+512 MASLLAQAIA
-522 APMLTSVL
+522 APMLTAVL

-565 DD
+565 QD

>member
-11 TVMQNAIALYSPK
+11 TVMQNAIALYTPK
-24 QIYDIEKNWFSKN
+24 QIYDLEKNWFSKN

-77 REKSVLVVAGAG
+77 PQKSVLVVAGAG

-97 VAHYITQLC
+97 VAHYVNQLC
-106 PYWSVTVV
+106 PNWSVTVV

-119 STLDSQTAKHLYQS
+119 TTLDSQTAKHLYQS

-139 KYLKLT
+139 KYLTLT

-153 LGLNYQYDV
+153 LGLSYQYDV

-178 DYQTIINWI
+178 DCQTIINWI
-187 NQYRKQIHACQVI
+187 NQYRKQSDSCQVI
-200 SIDVPSGVNA
+200 SIDVPSGLNA
-210 ATGEVCDDTAIKAD
+210 ATGEVYDDTAIKAD

-238 GDSKDYVDTVIDV
+238 GDSKDYVGAVIDV
-251 PLLPIEQSGILLHSL
+251 PLLPVELSSILLHST

-279 GKYGH
+279 GTYGH

-321 CHRDFH
+321 CHGDFH
-327 SAIVTALPNAMTAD
+327 SSIVTALPNAMTAD
-341 LHNIASIIELINVVD
+341 LHNIASVIELINAVD

-367 KVTLDLFN
+367 KATLELFN
-375 QYLTAIKQS
+375 QYLIAIQQS

-395 YHLADWADL
+395 YHLADWA
-404 AGTSDG
+404 GTSDG
-410 LTAPS
+410 LNAPI

-440 QYYTDIDRDKIS
+440 QPYADIDRDKIS

-467 KGAQTVVLEGASL
+467 KGAQTIVLEGDSL
-480 ERDSVERDYIDICGL
+480 ERDSIDICGL

-512 LGGLLAQAIG
+512 MAGLLGQAIA
-522 APMLTSVL
+522 APMLASVL

-553 ASAIGDIIHQIT
+553 ASAIGDIIHQFT
-565 DD
+565 QD

>member
-11 TVMQNAIALYSPK
+11 TVMQNAIALYTPK

-57 SSNQKGSPP
+57 SSNQKGS
-66 QKSNHLQKSSH
+66 HLQ
-77 REKSVLVVAGAG
+77 KSVLVVAGAG

-97 VAHYITQLC
+97 VAHYVNKLC
-106 PYWSVTVV
+106 PHWSVSVA

-139 KYLKLT
+139 KYLTLT
-145 AFLQPFYE
+145 AFLQPFHE
-153 LGLNYQYDV
+153 LGLSYQYDV

-171 LDGKPSA
+171 LDGKPSG

-187 NQYRKQIHACQVI
+187 NQYRKQSDACQVI
-200 SIDVPSGVNA
+200 SIDVPSGLNA
-210 ATGEVCDDTAIKAD
+210 ATGEVYDDTAIKAD
-224 KTLCLIGRKVGLHM
+224 KTLCLIGRKVGLHI
-238 GDSKDYVDTVIDV
+238 GDSKDYVGTVIDV
-251 PLLPIEQSGILLHSL
+251 PLLPVEQSGILLHCT

-279 GKYGH
+279 GTYGH
-284 VLIIGGNRLQDG
+284 VLIIGGNRSQDG

-314 AGKVTVA
+314 AGKITVA

-327 SAIVTALPNAMTAD
+327 SSIVTALPNAMTAD
-341 LHNIASIIELINVVD
+341 LHNIASIIELINAVD

-367 KVTLDLFN
+367 KVTLELFN

-395 YHLADWADL
+395 YHLADWA
-404 AGTSDG
+404 GTSDG
-410 LTAPS
+410 LNAPI

-440 QYYTDIDRDKIS
+440 QHYVDIDRDKIS

-467 KGAQTVVLEGASL
+467 KGAQTLVLERDCL
-480 ERDSVERDYIDICGL
+480 ERDSIDICGL

-501 TAGMGDCLAGL
+501 TAGMGDCLSGLMAGL
-512 LGGLLAQAIG
+512 LGQAIA
-522 APMLTSVL
+522 APMLTAVL

-565 DD
+565 QD

>member
-1 MQSNAQTDKN
+1 
-11 TVMQNAIALYSPK
+11 
-24 QIYDIEKNWFSKN
+24 
-37 DSFALMQQA
+37 
-46 AWQLAHIIKQE
+46 
-57 SSNQKGSPP
+57 
-66 QKSNHLQKSSH
+66 
-77 REKSVLVVAGAG
+77 
-89 NNGGDAWL
+89 
-97 VAHYITQLC
+97 
-106 PYWSVTVV
+106 
-114 QVAAP
+114 
-119 STLDSQTAKHLYQS
+119 
-133 NCANAA
+133 
-139 KYLKLT
+139 
-145 AFLQPFYE
+145 
-153 LGLNYQYDV
+153 
-162 VIDGLLGIG
+162 
-171 LDGKPSA
+171 
-178 DYQTIINWI
+178 IINWV
-187 NQYRKQIHACQVI
+187 NQYRRQVHACQVI
-200 SIDVPSGVNA
+200 SIDVPSGLNA
-210 ATGEVCDDTAIKAD
+210 ATGEVYDDTAIKAD

-238 GDSKDYVDTVIDV
+238 GNSKDYVGTVIDV
-251 PLLPIEQSGILLHSL
+251 PLLPVEQSGILLHTK

-279 GKYGH
+279 GTYGH
-284 VLIIGGNRLQDG
+284 VLIIGGNRLQGG

-327 SAIVTALPNAMTAD
+327 SAIITALPNAMTAD
-341 LHNIASIIELINVVD
+341 LHNIASVIELINAVD

-375 QYLTAIKQS
+375 RYLMAIKQS

-395 YHLADWADL
+395 YHLADWA
-404 AGTSDG
+404 GTSDG
-410 LTAPS
+410 LNAPI

-434 AGRLLN
+434 SGRLLN
-440 QYYTDIDRDKIS
+440 QHYVDIDRDKIS

-467 KGAQTVVLEGASL
+467 KGAQTIVLERDCL
-480 ERDSVERDYIDICGL
+480 ERDSIDICGL

-512 LGGLLAQAIG
+512 MAGLLGQAIA
-522 APMLTSVL
+522 APMLTAAL

-565 DD
+565 DN

>member
-1 MQSNAQTDKN
+1 MQSNARTDKN

-24 QIYDIEKNWFSKN
+24 QIYDIEKNWFSNN

-57 SSNQKGSPP
+57 SSNQKGSY
-66 QKSNHLQKSSH
+66 LQKSSH
-77 REKSVLVVAGAG
+77 PQKSVLVVAGAG

-97 VAHYITQLC
+97 VAHYVNKLC
-106 PYWSVTVV
+106 PHWSITVV

-119 STLDSQTAKHLYQS
+119 STVDSQTAKHLYQS

-139 KYLKLT
+139 KYLTLT
-145 AFLQPFYE
+145 AFLQPLHE
-153 LGLNYQYDV
+153 LGLSYQYDV

-171 LDGKPSA
+171 LDGKPSG

-187 NQYRKQIHACQVI
+187 NQYRKQVHACQVI
-200 SIDVPSGVNA
+200 SIDVPSGLNA
-210 ATGEVCDDTAIKAD
+210 ATGEVYDDTAVKAD
-224 KTLCLIGRKVGLHM
+224 KTLCLIGRKVGLHI
-238 GDSKDYVDTVIDV
+238 GDSKDYVGTVIDV
-251 PLLPIEQSGILLHSL
+251 PLLPVEQSSILLHTK

-279 GKYGH
+279 GTYGH

-296 HGMAGAAILAAS
+296 NGMAGAAILAAS

-327 SAIVTALPNAMTAD
+327 SAIITALPNAMTAD
-341 LHNIASIIELINVVD
+341 LHNIASVIELINAVN

-367 KVTLDLFN
+367 KATLDLFN
-375 QYLTAIKQS
+375 QYLTAIIQS

-395 YHLADWADL
+395 YHLADWAV
-404 AGTSDG
+404 TSDG
-410 LTAPS
+410 LTAPI

-440 QYYTDIDRDKIS
+440 QHYADIDRDKIS

-467 KGAQTVVLEGASL
+467 KGAQTIVLEGDSL
-480 ERDSVERDYIDICGL
+480 ERDSIDICGL

-512 LGGLLAQAIG
+512 MAGLLGQAIA

-565 DD
+565 QD

>member
-1 MQSNAQTDKN
+1 MQSNARTDKN

-24 QIYDIEKNWFSKN
+24 QIYDIEKNWFSNN

-97 VAHYITQLC
+97 VAHYVNKLC
-106 PYWSVTVV
+106 PHWSITVV

-119 STLDSQTAKHLYQS
+119 STVDSQTAKHLYQS

-139 KYLKLT
+139 KYLTLT

-153 LGLNYQYDV
+153 LGLSYQYDV

-171 LDGKPSA
+171 LDGKPSS

-187 NQYRKQIHACQVI
+187 NQYRKQVHACQVI
-200 SIDVPSGVNA
+200 SIDLPSGLNA
-210 ATGEVCDDTAIKAD
+210 ATGEIYDDTAIKAD

-238 GDSKDYVDTVIDV
+238 GDSKDYVGTVIDV
-251 PLLPIEQSGILLHSL
+251 PLLPVEQSGILLHST

-271 QRQQVSHK
+271 RRQQVSHK
-279 GKYGH
+279 GTYGH

-308 AALSSG
+308 TALSSG

-321 CHRDFH
+321 CHGDFH

-341 LHNIASIIELINVVD
+341 LHNIASVIELINAVN

-367 KVTLDLFN
+367 KATLDLFN
-375 QYLTAIKQS
+375 QYLTAIQQS

-395 YHLADWADL
+395 YHLADWA
-404 AGTSDG
+404 GTSDG
-410 LTAPS
+410 LNAPI

-440 QYYTDIDRDKIS
+440 QHYADIDRDKIS

-467 KGAQTVVLEGASL
+467 KGAQTIVLERASL
-480 ERDSVERDYIDICGL
+480 ERDSFERDSIDICGL

-512 LGGLLAQAIG
+512 MAGLLGQAIA

-553 ASAIGDIIHQIT
+553 ASAIGDIIHQFT
-565 DD
+565 DN

>member
-24 QIYDIEKNWFSKN
+24 QIYEIEKNWFSKN

-57 SSNQKGSPP
+57 SSNQKS
-66 QKSNHLQKSSH
+66 SHLQKSSYLQKSSH
-77 REKSVLVVAGAG
+77 PQKSVLVVAGAG

-97 VAHYITQLC
+97 VAHYVNQLC
-106 PYWSVTVV
+106 PNWSVTLV

-139 KYLKLT
+139 KYLTLT
-145 AFLQPFYE
+145 AFLQPRHE
-153 LGLNYQYDV
+153 LSLSYHYDV

-171 LDGKPSA
+171 LNRKPTG

-187 NQYRKQIHACQVI
+187 NQYRKQVHACQVI
-200 SIDVPSGVNA
+200 SIDVPSGLNA
-210 ATGEVCDDTAIKAD
+210 ATGEVYDDTAVKAD
-224 KTLCLIGRKVGLHM
+224 KTLCLIGRKVGLHL
-238 GDSKDYVDTVIDV
+238 GDSKDYVGTVIDV
-251 PLLPIEQSGILLHSL
+251 PLLPVEPSGILLHTK

-279 GKYGH
+279 GTYGH

-321 CHRDFH
+321 CHGDFH

-341 LHNIASIIELINVVD
+341 LHNIASIIELINAVD

-367 KVTLDLFN
+367 EATLDLFN

-384 EKLCVIDADGL
+384 QKLCVIDADGL
-395 YHLADWADL
+395 YHLADWA
-404 AGTSDG
+404 GTSDG
-410 LTAPS
+410 LNPPI

-440 QYYTDIDRDKIS
+440 QHYADIDRDKIS

-467 KGAQTVVLEGASL
+467 KGAQTIVL
-480 ERDSVERDYIDICGL
+480 ERDSIDICGL

-512 LGGLLAQAIG
+512 MAGLLGQAIA
-522 APMLTSVL
+522 APMLTAVL

-565 DD
+565 QD

>member
-11 TVMQNAIALYSPK
+11 TVMQNAIALYTPK
-24 QIYDIEKNWFSKN
+24 QIYDLEKNWFSKN

-46 AWQLAHIIKQE
+46 AWQLAHIIKHE
-57 SSNQKGSPP
+57 SNNQKGS
-66 QKSNHLQKSSH
+66 HLQKSSYLQKSSH
-77 REKSVLVVAGAG
+77 SQKSVLVVAGAG

-97 VAHYITQLC
+97 VAHYVNQLC
-106 PYWSVTVV
+106 PHWSVTVV

-133 NCANAA
+133 NGANAA
-139 KYLKLT
+139 KYLTLT
-145 AFLQPFYE
+145 AFLQPIHE
-153 LGLNYQYDV
+153 LGLSYQYDV

-171 LDGKPSA
+171 LNRKPSG

-187 NQYRKQIHACQVI
+187 NQYRKQVHACQVI
-200 SIDVPSGVNA
+200 SIDVPSGLNA
-210 ATGEVCDDTAIKAD
+210 ATGEVYDDTAVKAD
-224 KTLCLIGRKVGLHM
+224 KTLCLIGRKVGLHL
-238 GDSKDYVDTVIDV
+238 GDSKDYVGTVIDV
-251 PLLPIEQSGILLHSL
+251 PLLPVEPSGMLLHCT

-279 GKYGH
+279 GTYGH

-321 CHRDFH
+321 CHGDFH
-327 SAIVTALPNAMTAD
+327 AAIVTALPNAMTAD
-341 LHNIASIIELINVVD
+341 LHNIASVIELINAVD

-367 KVTLDLFN
+367 KATLDLFN

-384 EKLCVIDADGL
+384 QKLCVIDADGL
-395 YHLADWADL
+395 YHLADW

-440 QYYTDIDRDKIS
+440 QPYADIDRDKIS

-467 KGAQTVVLEGASL
+467 KGAQTIVL
-480 ERDSVERDYIDICGL
+480 ERDSIDICGL

-512 LGGLLAQAIG
+512 MAGLLAQAI
-522 APMLTSVL
+522 AATMLTAVL

-565 DD
+565 QD

>member
-1 MQSNAQTDKN
+1 MQSNARTDKN

-24 QIYDIEKNWFSKN
+24 QIYDLEKSWFSKN

-66 QKSNHLQKSSH
+66 QKSSH
-77 REKSVLVVAGAG
+77 SQKSVLVVAGAG

-97 VAHYITQLC
+97 VAHYVNKLC
-106 PYWSVTVV
+106 PHWSITVV

-119 STLDSQTAKHLYQS
+119 STVDSQTAKHMYLS

-139 KYLKLT
+139 KYLTLT

-153 LGLNYQYDV
+153 LGLSYHYDV

-187 NQYRKQIHACQVI
+187 NQYRKQVHACQVI
-200 SIDVPSGVNA
+200 SIDVPSGLNA
-210 ATGEVCDDTAIKAD
+210 ATGEVYDDIAIKAD
-224 KTLCLIGRKVGLHM
+224 KTLCLIGRKVGLHI
-238 GDSKDYVDTVIDV
+238 GDSKDYVGSVIDV
-251 PLLPIEQSGILLHSL
+251 PLLPIEQSGILLHTK

-279 GKYGH
+279 GTYGH

-321 CHRDFH
+321 CHGDFH
-327 SAIVTALPNAMTAD
+327 ASIVTALPNAMTAD
-341 LHNIASIIELINVVD
+341 LNNIASVIELINAVD

-367 KVTLDLFN
+367 KATLELFN
-375 QYLTAIKQS
+375 QYLIAIQQS

-395 YHLADWADL
+395 YHLADWA
-404 AGTSDG
+404 GTSDA
-410 LTAPS
+410 LNAPS

-440 QYYTDIDRDKIS
+440 QPYADIDRDKIS
-452 AIRALAHQYGGNWLI
+452 AIRALAHHYGGNWLI
-467 KGAQTVVLEGASL
+467 KGAQTIVLEGASL
-480 ERDSVERDYIDICGL
+480 ERASIDICGL

-512 LGGLLAQAIG
+512 MAGLLAQAIA
-522 APMLTSVL
+522 APMLTAVL

-565 DD
+565 QD

>member
-37 DSFALMQQA
+37 DRFALMQQA

-57 SSNQKGSPP
+57 SSNQKGSHP
-66 QKSNHLQKSSH
+66 Q
-77 REKSVLVVAGAG
+77 KSVLVVAGAG

-97 VAHYITQLC
+97 VAHYVNQLC
-106 PYWSVTVV
+106 PHWSVTVV

-119 STLDSQTAKHLYQS
+119 STLDSQTAKHMYQS
-133 NCANAA
+133 NGANAP
-139 KYLKLT
+139 KYLTLT
-145 AFLQPFYE
+145 AFLQPLYE
-153 LGLNYQYDV
+153 LGLSYHYDM

-187 NQYRKQIHACQVI
+187 NQYRKQVHACQVI
-200 SIDVPSGVNA
+200 SIDVPSGLNA
-210 ATGEVCDDTAIKAD
+210 ATGEVYDDTAIKAD

-238 GDSKDYVDTVIDV
+238 GDSKDYVGTVIDV
-251 PLLPIEQSGILLHSL
+251 PLLPIEQSGILLHCL

-279 GKYGH
+279 GTYGH

-321 CHRDFH
+321 CHSDFH
-327 SAIVTALPNAMTAD
+327 SAIITALPNAMTAD
-341 LHNIASIIELINVVD
+341 LHNIASVIELINAVD

-367 KVTLDLFN
+367 KATLELFN
-375 QYLTAIKQS
+375 QYLVAIKQS

-395 YHLADWADL
+395 YHLADWA
-404 AGTSDG
+404 GTSDG
-410 LTAPS
+410 LTAPIH
-415 QPRLGQSNQ
+415 PRLGQSNQ

-440 QYYTDIDRDKIS
+440 QPYADIDRDKIS

-467 KGAQTVVLEGASL
+467 KGAQTIVLERASF
-480 ERDSVERDYIDICGL
+480 ERDCIDICGL

-512 LGGLLAQAIG
+512 MAGLLGQAIA

-530 IHAKAGDTLAEKM
+530 IHAKAGDTLAGKM

-565 DD
+565 QD

>member
-24 QIYDIEKNWFSKN
+24 QIYDLEKNWFSKN

-57 SSNQKGSPP
+57 SSNQKGS
-66 QKSNHLQKSSH
+66 HLQ
-77 REKSVLVVAGAG
+77 KSVLVVAGAG

-97 VAHYITQLC
+97 VAHYVNKLC
-106 PYWSVTVV
+106 PHWSVTVV

-119 STLDSQTAKHLYQS
+119 STLDSQTANQMYQS

-139 KYLKLT
+139 KYLTLT
-145 AFLQPFYE
+145 AFLQPLHE
-153 LGLNYQYDV
+153 LGLSYHYDV

-171 LDGKPSA
+171 LDGKPSG

-187 NQYRKQIHACQVI
+187 NQYRKQVHACQVI
-200 SIDVPSGVNA
+200 SIDVPSGLNA
-210 ATGEVCDDTAIKAD
+210 ATGEVYDDTAIKAD

-238 GDSKDYVDTVIDV
+238 GDSKDYVGTVIDV

-327 SAIVTALPNAMTAD
+327 SSIVTALPNAMTAD
-341 LHNIASIIELINVVD
+341 LHNIASVIELINAVD

-367 KVTLDLFN
+367 KVTLELFN

-395 YHLADWADL
+395 YHLADWA
-404 AGTSDG
+404 GTSDG
-410 LTAPS
+410 LNAPI

-440 QYYTDIDRDKIS
+440 QPYADIDRDKIS

-467 KGAQTVVLEGASL
+467 KGAQTVVLE
-480 ERDSVERDYIDICGL
+480 RDCIDICGL

-512 LGGLLAQAIG
+512 MAGLLGQAIA

-530 IHAKAGDTLAEKM
+530 IHAKAGDTLAEKI

>member
-77 REKSVLVVAGAG
+77 PQKSVLVVAGAG

-97 VAHYITQLC
+97 VAHYVNQLC
-106 PYWSVTVV
+106 PNWSVTVV

-119 STLDSQTAKHLYQS
+119 STLDSQTAKHMYLS
-133 NCANAA
+133 NCPNAA
-139 KYLKLT
+139 KYLTLT

-153 LGLNYQYDV
+153 LGLSYQYDV

-171 LDGKPSA
+171 IDGKPST

-187 NQYRKQIHACQVI
+187 NQYRKQVHACQVI
-200 SIDVPSGVNA
+200 SIDVPSGLNA
-210 ATGEVCDDTAIKAD
+210 ATGEVYDDIAIKAD
-224 KTLCLIGRKVGLHM
+224 KTLCLIGRKVGLHI
-238 GDSKDYVDTVIDV
+238 GDSKDYVGSVIDV
-251 PLLPIEQSGILLHSL
+251 PLLPVEQSGILLHSL

-279 GKYGH
+279 GTYGH

-321 CHRDFH
+321 CHGDFH

-341 LHNIASIIELINVVD
+341 LHNIASVIELIDAVD

-375 QYLTAIKQS
+375 QYLTAIIQS

-395 YHLADWADL
+395 YHLADWA
-404 AGTSDG
+404 GTSDG
-410 LTAPS
+410 LTAPIP
-415 QPRLGQSNQ
+415 PRLGQSNQ

-440 QYYTDIDRDKIS
+440 QPYADIDRDKIS

-467 KGAQTVVLEGASL
+467 KGAQTIVLERDCL
-480 ERDSVERDYIDICGL
+480 ERDSIDICGL
-495 GNAGMA
+495 GNDGMA

-512 LGGLLAQAIG
+512 MAGLLGQAIA

-565 DD
+565 QD

>member
-11 TVMQNAIALYSPK
+11 TVMQNAIALYTPK

-57 SSNQKGSPP
+57 SSNQKS
-66 QKSNHLQKSSH
+66 SRLQKSSH
-77 REKSVLVVAGAG
+77 RQKSVLVVAGAG
-89 NNGGDAWL
+89 NNSGDAWL
-97 VAHYITQLC
+97 VAHYVNQLC
-106 PYWSVTVV
+106 PNWSVIVV

-119 STLDSQTAKHLYQS
+119 TTLDSQTAKHLYQS

-139 KYLKLT
+139 KYLTLT
-145 AFLQPFYE
+145 AFLQPLHE
-153 LGLNYQYDV
+153 LGLSYQYDV

-171 LDGKPSA
+171 LDGKPSG

-187 NQYRKQIHACQVI
+187 NQYRKQSDACQVI
-200 SIDVPSGVNA
+200 SIDVPSGFNA
-210 ATGEVCDDTAIKAD
+210 ATGEVYDDTAIKAD
-224 KTLCLIGRKVGLHM
+224 KTLCLIGRKVGLHI
-238 GDSKDYVDTVIDV
+238 GDSKDYVGTVIDV
-251 PLLPIEQSGILLHSL
+251 PLLPVEQSGILLHTK

-279 GKYGH
+279 GTYGH

-327 SAIVTALPNAMTAD
+327 LAIVTALPNAMTAD
-341 LHNIASIIELINVVD
+341 LHNIASIIELINAVD

-367 KVTLDLFN
+367 KATLDLFN

-395 YHLADWADL
+395 YHLADGE
-404 AGTSDG
+404 GTSDG
-410 LTAPS
+410 LNAPI
-415 QPRLGQSNQ
+415 QPRLGHSNQ

-440 QYYTDIDRDKIS
+440 QHYADIDRDKIS

-467 KGAQTVVLEGASL
+467 KGAQTIVL
-480 ERDSVERDYIDICGL
+480 ERDCLERDCIDICGL

-512 LGGLLAQAIG
+512 MGGLLGQSIA

-565 DD
+565 QD

>member
-1 MQSNAQTDKN
+1 MQSNARTDKN

-24 QIYDIEKNWFSKN
+24 QIYDIEKNWFSNN

-57 SSNQKGSPP
+57 SSNQKGSHP
-66 QKSNHLQKSSH
+66 Q
-77 REKSVLVVAGAG
+77 KSVLVVAGAG

-97 VAHYITQLC
+97 VAHYVHQLC
-106 PYWSVTVV
+106 PHWSITVV

-119 STLDSQTAKHLYQS
+119 STLDSQTAKHMYLS

-139 KYLKLT
+139 KYLTLT

-153 LGLNYQYDV
+153 LGLSYHYDV

-171 LDGKPSA
+171 LDGKPSG
-178 DYQTIINWI
+178 DYQTIIHWI
-187 NQYRKQIHACQVI
+187 NQYRKQSDSCQVI
-200 SIDVPSGVNA
+200 SIDVPSGLNA
-210 ATGEVCDDTAIKAD
+210 ATGEVYDDIAIKAD
-224 KTLCLIGRKVGLHM
+224 KTLCLIGRKVGLHI
-238 GDSKDYVDTVIDV
+238 GDSKDYVGSVIDV
-251 PLLPIEQSGILLHSL
+251 PLLPIEQSGILLHST

-279 GKYGH
+279 GTYGH

-296 HGMAGAAILAAS
+296 HGMAGAAILAAN

-327 SAIVTALPNAMTAD
+327 PAIVTALPNAMTAD
-341 LHNIASIIELINVVD
+341 LHNIASVIELINAVD

-375 QYLTAIKQS
+375 QYLTAIQQS

-395 YHLADWADL
+395 YHLADWA
-404 AGTSDG
+404 GTSDG
-410 LTAPS
+410 LTAPI

-440 QYYTDIDRDKIS
+440 QHYADIDRDKIS

-467 KGAQTVVLEGASL
+467 KGAQTIVLERDCL
-480 ERDSVERDYIDICGL
+480 ERDSIDICGL

-512 LGGLLAQAIG
+512 MAGLLGQAIA
-522 APMLTSVL
+522 APMLTAVL

>member
-57 SSNQKGSPP
+57 STK
-66 QKSNHLQKSSH
+66 KSSH
-77 REKSVLVVAGAG
+77 PQKSVLVVAGAG

-97 VAHYITQLC
+97 VVHYVNKLC
-106 PYWSVTVV
+106 PHWSVTVV

-119 STLDSQTAKHLYQS
+119 TTLDSQTAKHLYQS
-133 NCANAA
+133 NCANAP
-139 KYLKLT
+139 KYLTLT
-145 AFLQPFYE
+145 AFLQPLHE
-153 LGLNYQYDV
+153 LGLSYHYDV

-171 LDGKPSA
+171 LNRKPTG

-187 NQYRKQIHACQVI
+187 NQYRKQVHACQVI
-200 SIDVPSGVNA
+200 SIDVPSGLNA
-210 ATGEVCDDTAIKAD
+210 ATGTVYDNTAIKAD
-224 KTLCLIGRKVGLHM
+224 KTLCLIGRKVGLHI
-238 GDSKDYVDTVIDV
+238 GDSKDYVGTVIDV
-251 PLLPIEQSGILLHSL
+251 PLLPVEQSGILLHCT

-279 GKYGH
+279 GTYGH
-284 VLIIGGNRLQDG
+284 VLIIGGNRLEDG

-327 SAIVTALPNAMTAD
+327 LAIITALPNAMTAD
-341 LHNIASIIELINVVD
+341 LHNIASVIELINVVD

-367 KVTLDLFN
+367 KATLDLFN
-375 QYLTAIKQS
+375 QYLTTIKQS

-395 YHLADWADL
+395 YHLADWA
-404 AGTSDG
+404 GTNDG
-410 LTAPS
+410 INAPI

-440 QYYTDIDRDKIS
+440 QPYADIDRDKIS

-467 KGAQTVVLEGASL
+467 KGAQTIVLERDCL
-480 ERDSVERDYIDICGL
+480 ERDSIDICGL

-512 LGGLLAQAIG
+512 MASLLAQAIA
-522 APMLTSVL
+522 APMLTAVL

-565 DD
+565 QD